1 MKTFTFT
8 VIDNESESMLNA
20 VVIEVEAEKW
30 CNLYIDD
37 HYTDKEKDEWWG
49 QVIHEKFIGL
59 SINVMLLKDYL
70 NDANI
75 MYGQEFDP
83 ERHSPRE
90 LYEALL
96 GTEYKILKIEGHNP
110 DDDPPEKPLPPG
122 AVY

>member
-8 VIDNESESMLNA
+8 VIDNESESILNA
-20 VVIEVEAEKW
+20 VVIEVEAKK
-30 CNLYIDD
+30 DSD
-37 HYTDKEKDEWWG
+37 GDEWWG
-49 QVIHEKFIGL
+49 RVVKEKFIGL
-59 SINVMLLKDYL
+59 PINVMFLKDYL
-70 NDANI
+70 NGAYI

-83 ERHSPRE
+83 ECYSPRY

-110 DDDPPEKPLPPG
+110 DDDPPEEPLPPG